1 MLRVQPGGG
10 PLGPREGTVAA
21 AVRVMRLVKVV
32 RRGMKVVVRRE
43 LLMCIVMLLLL
54 LLLLLLCARAQSMAC
69 TDMSSLYNRR

>member
-54 LLLLLLCARAQSMAC
+54 LLLLLCARAQSMAC
-69 TDMSSLYNRR
+69 TDMSSLFYRR

>member
-21 AVRVMRLVKVV
+21 VV
-32 RRGMKVVVRRE
+32 RREMVVSRGMIVSRE
-43 LLMCIVMLLLL
+43 LLMCIVMMMMML

-69 TDMSSLYNRR
+69 TDMSSLFYRR